1 MRKFMAFVF
10 AAALA
15 GASLPALAQ
24 GAGSEFSMQRALFV
38 ARNVGIA
45 GINHIEFY
53 DGTWQIEGRAPDGQN
68 IEVEIDAET
77 GAIMNMDRWW

>member
-1 MRKFMAFVF
+1 MTFVF

-24 GAGSEFSMQRALFV
+24 SAGSEFSMQRALFV
-38 ARNVGIA
+38 ARNIGIA
-45 GINHIEFY
+45 GISQIEFY
-53 DGTWQIEGRAPDGQN
+53 DGKWQIEGHAPDGQN

-77 GAIMNMDRWW
+77 GAIMNVDRWW